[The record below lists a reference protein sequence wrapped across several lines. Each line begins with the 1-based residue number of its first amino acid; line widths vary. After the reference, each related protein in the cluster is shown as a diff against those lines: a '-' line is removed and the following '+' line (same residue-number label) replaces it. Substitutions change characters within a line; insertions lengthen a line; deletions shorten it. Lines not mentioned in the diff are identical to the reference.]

1 MLHWHVDGS
10 AGMRMGGRKGHD
22 IVRAALSGAVLAGAV
37 LAAAPA
43 LARPGEVEIV
53 AFGEFGAR
61 RDTPG
66 TPAGTDGGTEPGTGR
81 DGAGTERDEAGTKRD
96 KAGTERDGAGT
107 DFEAEARALIRRTA
121 CIEARLGLRFG
132 IAARR
137 RSPGGGLPVRVEIR
151 HPPFRGPDGRT
162 QRVESWAATL
172 TRAGMYSGWSFEAP
186 YELAPGPWR
195 FVILRRGRV
204 AAERTF
210 TVVAPGAAC
219 PGEP

>member
-1 MLHWHVDGS
+1 
-10 AGMRMGGRKGHD
+10 MRMGGRRGHD
-22 IVRAALSGAVLAGAV
+22 IVRAALAGAV

-66 TPAGTDGGTEPGTGR
+66 TPAGTDGATEPGTGR
-81 DGAGTERDEAGTKRD
+81 DEPRTERDE
-96 KAGTERDGAGT
+96 AGTERDGAGT

-137 RSPGGGLPVRVEIR
+137 RNPGAGLPVRVEIR
-151 HPPFRGPDGRT
+151 HPPIRGPDGRMG
-162 QRVESWAATL
+162 RIESWAATL
-172 TRAGMYSGWSFEAP
+172 TRAGMYSGWRFEQP
-186 YELAPGPWR
+186 HELAPGPWR
-195 FVILRRGRV
+195 FAILRGGRV
-204 AAERTF
+204 AAAQTF
-210 TVVAPGAAC
+210 TVVPQGAAC
-219 PGEP
+219 PGEG

>member
-1 MLHWHVDGS
+1 
-10 AGMRMGGRKGHD
+10 MGGRRGHD
-22 IVRAALSGAVLAGAV
+22 IVRAALSGVV

-43 LARPGEVEIV
+43 PARPGEVEIV

-81 DGAGTERDEAGTKRD
+81 DGAGTERD

-172 TRAGMYSGWSFEAP
+172 TRAGLYSGWSFEAP

>member
-1 MLHWHVDGS
+1 M
-10 AGMRMGGRKGHD
+10 
-22 IVRAALSGAVLAGAV
+22 RAALSGVV

-43 LARPGEVEIV
+43 PARPGEVEIV
-53 AFGEFGAR
+53 AFGGFGAR
-61 RDTPG
+61 RDTPR

-81 DGAGTERDEAGTKRD
+81 DGAGTERDG
-96 KAGTERDGAGT
+96 AGTEREGAGT

-137 RSPGGGLPVRVEIR
+137 RSPCGGLPVRIEIR

-172 TRAGMYSGWSFEAP
+172 TRAGLYSGWSFEAP

-195 FVILRRGRV
+195 FVILRGGRV
-204 AAERTF
+204 AAARTF
-210 TVVAPGAAC
+210 TVVPQGTAC